1 MTEVPKPDPVKVL
14 TSQAPAEQG
23 LPDLRKQAQRDIR
36 EAWRQNPQYLQST
49 YKWECIVQEQL
60 TPNLETFI
68 FTYCSQDTGQ
78 RYRNKIGK
86 VLGNIRLLKQ
96 FPECSNLFL

>member
-1 MTEVPKPDPVKVL
+1 M
-14 TSQAPAEQG
+14 
-23 LPDLRKQAQRDIR
+23 
-36 EAWRQNPQYLQST
+36 
-49 YKWECIVQEQL
+49 
-60 TPNLETFI
+60 ETFI

-96 FPECSNLFL
+96 FPECSNLFFQKKIDVSKLKTNLDKFRSTCIKLEEKVRRSKPSPTSSNSDGMASSKGKSDQIKA